1 MPKYWG
7 ATKFLPQEFL
17 RRGSKAIDVERKR
30 EESESEVITIV
41 SL

>member
-17 RRGSKAIDVERKR
+17 RRGSKAIDVERRGGEK
-30 EESESEVITIV
+30 SESQ
-41 SL
+41 